1 VRRIGVIGFLAIAM
15 SAPAAAAD
23 ANGGC
28 DAPFQLDA
36 EPNDD
41 DDPSP
46 QPFLTR
52 NQCEAMEAREL
63 RAPLLEIPQEDEDP
77 MRLSLGIKNGGL
89 SLRPEDPLP
98 LLAAA

>member
-1 VRRIGVIGFLAIAM
+1 MRRIGVIGFLAIVI

-23 ANGGC
+23 ASGGC
-28 DAPFQLDA
+28 DVPLELES
-36 EPNDD
+36 EPNDE
-41 DDPSP
+41 PSP

-89 SLRPEDPLP
+89 ALRLKIPFSF
-98 LLAAA
+98 